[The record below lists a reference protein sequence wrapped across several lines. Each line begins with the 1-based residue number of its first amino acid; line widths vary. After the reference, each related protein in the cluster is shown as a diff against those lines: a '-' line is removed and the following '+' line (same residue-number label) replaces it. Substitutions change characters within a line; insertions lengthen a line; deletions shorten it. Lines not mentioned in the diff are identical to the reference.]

1 MMIHIKRLSVLPA
14 GAGRMEMEMKKAMR
28 PSRAGTLSR
37 PKRKG
42 REVMPD
48 YGSWH
53 FTRREFILNCTIY
66 AGLDLLIA
74 MLFFRSRLAALLFS
88 PGLPLFLKMRKKDLL
103 EQRRLEMLRQ
113 FTTGMQLVNASLQ
126 AGYAIENAWKE
137 ALNELRKIYEPDS
150 FIVTEFRY
158 IILQTSL
165 NVPIEGLLLD
175 LGRRSHV
182 DDVRNFAE
190 VFQTAKRTGG
200 DLMSIIRNT
209 VSAIQ
214 SKNETRQEIEAN
226 ITGKVSEQR
235 IMCIVPLALIGY
247 ITITSP
253 GFLDPC
259 YHNPAGIFIMTISL
273 IVYVI
278 AFFIGKRIMHIEV

>member
-1 MMIHIKRLSVLPA
+1 
-14 GAGRMEMEMKKAMR
+14 
-28 PSRAGTLSR
+28 
-37 PKRKG
+37 
-42 REVMPD
+42 MPD

-53 FTRREFILNCTIY
+53 FTRRELLLNCAVY

-74 MLFFRSRLAALLFS
+74 MLFYRSLLAALLFS

-103 EQRRLEMLRQ
+103 EQRRLEILRQ

-214 SKNETRQEIEAN
+214 SKNETRQEIGKN
-226 ITGKVSEQR
+226 IGAADHERRSPR
-235 IMCIVPLALIGY
+235 PDRLYHRHLPRLSGPLLPQSGRYFHHDCKPDRLCDCLLHRKADY
-247 ITITSP
+247 A
-253 GFLDPC
+253 
-259 YHNPAGIFIMTISL
+259 H
-273 IVYVI
+273 
-278 AFFIGKRIMHIEV
+278 

>member
-1 MMIHIKRLSVLPA
+1 
-14 GAGRMEMEMKKAMR
+14 MEMEMKKAMR

-53 FTRREFILNCTIY
+53 FTRREFILNCAIY

-74 MLFFRSRLAALLFS
+74 MLFYRSLLAALLFS
-88 PGLPLFLKMRKKDLL
+88 PGLPLFLKMRKKDL
-103 EQRRLEMLRQ
+103 
-113 FTTGMQLVNASLQ
+113 
-126 AGYAIENAWKE
+126 
-137 ALNELRKIYEPDS
+137 
-150 FIVTEFRY
+150 
-158 IILQTSL
+158 
-165 NVPIEGLLLD
+165 VPIEGLLLD

>member
-1 MMIHIKRLSVLPA
+1 
-14 GAGRMEMEMKKAMR
+14 MKKKKKE
-28 PSRAGTLSR
+28 
-37 PKRKG
+37 KR
-42 REVMPD
+42 
-48 YGSWH
+48 SSA
-53 FTRREFILNCTIY
+53 RRL
-66 AGLDLLIA
+66 LLIA
-74 MLFFRSRLAALLFS
+74 MLFYRSLLAALLFS